1 MEKILPFTELDRF
14 LLQQNVLLLQQLLS
28 FVFFVI
34 AEKTRVLAHLRRT
47 CRKGREM
54 ANARESVSKFG
65 KFLSSMVMPN
75 IGAFIAWGFMT
86 AMFIPTGW
94 FPNKTLAAIASP
106 MLTYLIPILIASQ
119 GGYLIAGKR
128 GRIIATIAV
137 MGAIVSGI
145 TVDPV
150 TGETTVTTMLMASML
165 VGPAAGWLIK
175 KFDQLIEGHTPAGF
189 EMLIDNFSLGIG
201 GLVLAI
207 VAYLVIGPLMLGILA
222 VLQAG
227 VQVLMQYSLMPLLA
241 IFIEPAKVLFLNNAI
256 NHGIFTPI
264 GLEQVANTGRSL
276 MFLLEANPGPG
287 LGVLLAYCFFCK
299 DETTRQS
306 APGAVII
313 HFLGGIHEIYF
324 PYVLMNPTV
333 IIAPIVG
340 NAAAI
345 LWFSLAGG
353 GLVAPASP
361 GSVIAILSMTPQGS
375 VITTL
380 VGIALAA
387 GVSFAIASPIVARAE
402 IKSLDEAKDEMGAL
416 KGRQTVATDV
426 DKKFGQHVVFAC
438 DAGMGSSAMG
448 ATRFHNRIK
457 LDRPDIVVTHASVD
471 EVPADTDIVVVQ
483 KSLAGRA
490 QKSAPD
496 AQFIIINNFLSDPA
510 LDGLYDAL
518 VATEVESGV
527 GETDIEK
534 ATEKIE
540 SRERAVAIDRD
551 GIKLDCPSVTREG
564 AIRASGQLLV
574 EHGAVDPSYVD
585 AMLERDREQSVYM
598 GMGVAIPHGTN
609 EAKGSVKKTCVT
621 LHQYPG
627 GVLWGDE
634 KAYLVFGI
642 AGTGDEHLQV
652 LANVAKALEDESVIE
667 KMRTTTDVDWL
678 LSVLG

>member
-1 MEKILPFTELDRF
+1 
-14 LLQQNVLLLQQLLS
+14 
-28 FVFFVI
+28 
-34 AEKTRVLAHLRRT
+34 
-47 CRKGREM
+47 
-54 ANARESVSKFG
+54 
-65 KFLSSMVMPN
+65 
-75 IGAFIAWGFMT
+75 
-86 AMFIPTGW
+86 
-94 FPNKTLAAIASP
+94 
-106 MLTYLIPILIASQ
+106 
-119 GGYLIAGKR
+119 
-128 GRIIATIAV
+128 
-137 MGAIVSGI
+137 
-145 TVDPV
+145 
-150 TGETTVTTMLMASML
+150 
-165 VGPAAGWLIK
+165 
-175 KFDQLIEGHTPAGF
+175 
-189 EMLIDNFSLGIG
+189 
-201 GLVLAI
+201 
-207 VAYLVIGPLMLGILA
+207 
-222 VLQAG
+222 
-227 VQVLMQYSLMPLLA
+227 
-241 IFIEPAKVLFLNNAI
+241 
-256 NHGIFTPI
+256 
-264 GLEQVANTGRSL
+264 
-276 MFLLEANPGPG
+276 
-287 LGVLLAYCFFCK
+287 
-299 DETTRQS
+299 
-306 APGAVII
+306 
-313 HFLGGIHEIYF
+313 
-324 PYVLMNPTV
+324 
-333 IIAPIVG
+333 
-340 NAAAI
+340 
-345 LWFSLAGG
+345 
-353 GLVAPASP
+353 
-361 GSVIAILSMTPQGS
+361 
-375 VITTL
+375 
-380 VGIALAA
+380 
-387 GVSFAIASPIVARAE
+387 
-402 IKSLDEAKDEMGAL
+402 
-416 KGRQTVATDV
+416 
-426 DKKFGQHVVFAC
+426 
-438 DAGMGSSAMG
+438 MG

-496 AQFIIINNFLSDPA
+496 AQFVIINNFLSDPA

-527 GETDIEK
+527 GETDVEK

-551 GIKLDCPSVTREG
+551 GIKLDCPSVTREK